1 MSRISE
7 ISFPGLGIEPFDL
20 NATALS
26 FEIFGN
32 EFTVMWYGICICL
45 GILSAFCYL
54 AYRAKQQN
62 FLFDDILDIT
72 LVTVCIAIVGT
83 RLYYVIFDGLSNYI
97 VTEYGFFKNLW
108 KSFYNI
114 IAIWE
119 GGLAIYGGILSGAFA
134 VWFMARKKKTSF
146 FKIADMATPG
156 IMLAQAIGRWG
167 NFANGEAFGSE
178 TTLPWRMGL
187 CNHHTGGV
195 TMYVHPTFLY
205 ESLWNILGFTLINIF
220 YKKRKFEGEVCFW
233 YFIWYGLGRT
243 FIELL
248 RTDSLMLGPIR
259 VSSMLA
265 ALIVLTLTPLL
276 VVLRVKERKLA
287 LAGAL
292 EEGKLPTVLY
302 LLKNGKTNSENE
314 NQNTKTAEAPS
325 AESEDNQNGTDH

>member
-1 MSRISE
+1 MRYISE
-7 ISFPGLGIEPFDL
+7 ISFPGLGIEPFEL
-20 NATALS
+20 NRVAIS
-26 FEIFGN
+26 FELFGKP
-32 EFTVMWYGICICL
+32 FTIMWYGIFICL
-45 GILSAFCYL
+45 GILSAFAYL
-54 AYRAKQQN
+54 WYRAKQQN

-72 LVTVCIAIVGT
+72 IVTVCIAVVGT

-97 VTEYGFFKNLW
+97 VTDYGFFKNLW
-108 KSFYNI
+108 LSFYNI
-114 IAIWE
+114 IAMWN

-134 VWFMARKKKTSF
+134 VWFMAKRKKTTF

-187 CNHHTGGV
+187 CNLNTGGL
-195 TMYVHPTFLY
+195 TLYVHPTFLY
-205 ESLWNILGFTLINIF
+205 ESLWNILGFTLINVF

-265 ALIVLTLTPLL
+265 ALIVLSLTPLL
-276 VVLRVKERKLA
+276 IFLRIREKKMKDGGLI
-287 LAGAL
+287 

-302 LLKNGKTNSENE
+302 LITGKKPETPITQTTND
-314 NQNTKTAEAPS
+314 AEAS
-325 AESEDNQNGTDH
+325 AESEEI